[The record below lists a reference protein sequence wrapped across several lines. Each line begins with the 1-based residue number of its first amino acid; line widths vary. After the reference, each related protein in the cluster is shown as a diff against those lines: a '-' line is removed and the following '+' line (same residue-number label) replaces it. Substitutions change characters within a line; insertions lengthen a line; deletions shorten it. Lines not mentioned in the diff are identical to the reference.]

1 MRSSMSPPPPPLQS
15 APAPLPPLCAR
26 WMRPKRESRS
36 VLTFGGARVLAFHR
50 IQHLAGDAREQR
62 VVASHADVRAG
73 MHLRAALAH
82 QDLTG
87 IDPLAAERLDAE
99 ALGLGIAPVARA
111 AARFLVSH
119 ALPLQD
125 IVYADLGVGLPMALR
140 FLVVLA
146 PAQLEDLQFLAA
158 PVRHHRTLHLGA
170 GDERRADL
178 QVVAFADEQYFV
190 ERDRRADFSRQR
202 LHAQLRAGLNTVL
215 LAAGLDHCVHEL
227 LHPQRLAI
235 ISES

>member
-1 MRSSMSPPPPPLQS
+1 M
-15 APAPLPPLCAR
+15 
-26 WMRPKRESRS
+26 S
-36 VLTFGGARVLAFHR
+36 VLTLRSAR
-50 IQHLAGDAREQR
+50 
-62 VVASHADVRAG
+62 
-73 MHLRAALAH
+73 AH
-82 QDLTG
+82 TLPPRPPSPPSGPPRGTDLS
-87 IDPLAAERLDAE
+87 RRNAE
-99 ALGLGIAPVARA
+99 ALGLGIATVARA

-125 IVYADLGVGLPMALR
+125 IVDADLGVRLPMALR

-146 PAQLEDLQFLAA
+146 PAQLEDFQFLAA
-158 PVRHHRTLHLGA
+158 SVRHHRALHLGA
-170 GDERRADL
+170 GNERRADL